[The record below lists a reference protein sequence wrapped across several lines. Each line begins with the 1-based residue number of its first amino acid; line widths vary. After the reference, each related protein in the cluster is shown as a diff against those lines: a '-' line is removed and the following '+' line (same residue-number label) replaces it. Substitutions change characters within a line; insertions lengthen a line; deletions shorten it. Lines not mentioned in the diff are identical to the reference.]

1 MNFALTVNN
10 LRVHYFTQFGNVKAV
25 DDVSFTLGKNESIGI
40 VGESGCGKSTL
51 GAALLRS
58 VPFPGKIVDGQI
70 VLNTQDITKI
80 SDDEFDKKIRWKEI
94 SMIFQGALNS
104 LDPVFTVGSQMREIL
119 KQHGYP
125 RDDIDVISD
134 SLKSVLLEPTITR
147 KYPHE
152 LSGGMKQRVA
162 IAMALLLNPKILI
175 ADEPTTSLDVM
186 VQSQI
191 INLLKKLKRDRDMS
205 IVFISHDLGVI
216 SEISETIAI
225 MYRGQIVEL
234 GKSHEIYKNPKH
246 PYTEKLVTSIP
257 SIKNKENLPQKSDR
271 KSEGSARLER
281 LESSESLE
289 QSIVKEM
296 GCKYFDSCPY
306 AKEKCRNDPP
316 LINDK
321 NGFVRCW
328 LYE

>member
-1 MNFALTVNN
+1 MNDLKVY
-10 LRVHYFTQFGNVKAV
+10 YFTQFGDVKAV
-25 DDVSFTLGKNESIGI
+25 DDVSFRLAKNESIGI

-51 GAALLRS
+51 GSALLRS
-58 VPFPGKIVDGQI
+58 VPFPGKIVGGQI
-70 VLNTQDITKI
+70 ILDAQNITNL
-80 SDDEFDKKIRWKEI
+80 SDTEFDKNIRWKEI

-104 LDPVFTVGSQMREIL
+104 LDPVFTVGSQMKEIL
-119 KQHGYP
+119 KQHGYS
-125 RDDIDVISD
+125 RDDLNVISD
-134 SLKSVLLEPTITR
+134 SLESVLLEPSITK

-162 IAMALLLNPKILI
+162 IAMALLLNPKILV

-191 INLLKKLKRDRDMS
+191 INLLKKLKKDRNMS

-216 SEISETIAI
+216 SEVSETIAI

-234 GKSHEIYKNPKH
+234 GKSFDIYNKPKH

-257 SIKNKENLPQKSDR
+257 SLKDNEKIPLKQDSKA
-271 KSEGSARLER
+271 EGFEALG
-281 LESSESLE
+281 SSQEPT
-289 QSIVKEM
+289 VRDT
-296 GCKYFDSCPY
+296 GCKYIDSCPY
-306 AKEKCRNDPP
+306 AKKKCRNDPP

>member
-25 DDVSFTLGKNESIGI
+25 DDVSFTVGKNESIGI

-70 VLNTQDITKI
+70 ILDTRDITNI
-80 SDDEFDKKIRWKEI
+80 SDDEFDKTIRWKEI

-125 RDDIDVISD
+125 RDDIDVISH

-191 INLLKKLKRDRDMS
+191 INLLKKLKRDRNMS

-216 SEISETIAI
+216 SEVSETIAI
-225 MYRGQIVEL
+225 MYRGQIVEF
-234 GKSHEIYKNPKH
+234 GKSYEIYKNPKH
-246 PYTEKLVTSIP
+246 PYTEKLVKSIP
-257 SIKNKENLPQKSDR
+257 SIKNKENLPQKPDR
-271 KSEGSARLER
+271 KSEGSER
-281 LESSESLE
+281 LEKSESSEH
-289 QSIVKEM
+289 SIGKDM
-296 GCKYFDSCPY
+296 GCKYFDNCPY

>member
-1 MNFALTVNN
+1 VNN
-10 LRVHYFTQFGNVKAV
+10 LKVHYFTQFGNVKAV
-25 DDVSFTLGKNESIGI
+25 EDVSFSLAKNESIGI

-58 VPFPGKIVDGQI
+58 VPYPGKIVDGQI
-70 VLNTQDITKI
+70 ILDTQNITNL
-80 SDDEFDKKIRWKEI
+80 SDTEFDKNIRWKQI

-104 LDPVFTVGSQMREIL
+104 LDPVFTVGSQMKEIL
-119 KQHGYP
+119 KQHGYSK
-125 RDDIDVISD
+125 DDFDVISN
-134 SLKSVLLEPTITR
+134 SLESVLLEPSITK

-162 IAMALLLNPKILI
+162 IAMALLLNPRILI

-191 INLLKKLKRDRDMS
+191 INLLKKLKKDRNMS

-216 SEISETIAI
+216 SEVSETIAI
-225 MYRGQIVEL
+225 MYRGQIVEF
-234 GKSHEIYKNPKH
+234 GKSYDIYKKPKH

-257 SIKNKENLPQKSDR
+257 SLNDEENIPLKPDR
-271 KSEGSARLER
+271 KLEGSEVVLENSQ
-281 LESSESLE
+281 E
-289 QSIVKEM
+289 SIVGET
-296 GCKYFDSCPY
+296 GCKYLDNCPY

-316 LINDK
+316 LIIDK

>member
-1 MNFALTVNN
+1 VNN
-10 LRVHYFTQFGNVKAV
+10 LKVHYFTQFGNVKAV
-25 DDVSFTLGKNESIGI
+25 EDVSFSLAKNESIGI

-58 VPFPGKIVDGQI
+58 VPYPGKIVDGQI
-70 VLNTQDITKI
+70 ILDTQNITNL
-80 SDDEFDKKIRWKEI
+80 SDTEFDKNIRWKQI

-104 LDPVFTVGSQMREIL
+104 LDPVFTVGSQMKEIL
-119 KQHGYP
+119 KQHGYSK
-125 RDDIDVISD
+125 DDFDVISD
-134 SLKSVLLEPTITR
+134 SLESVLLEPSITK

-162 IAMALLLNPKILI
+162 IAMALLLNPRILI

-191 INLLKKLKRDRDMS
+191 INLLKKLKKDRNMS

-216 SEISETIAI
+216 SEVSETIAI
-225 MYRGQIVEL
+225 MYRGQIVEF
-234 GKSHEIYKNPKH
+234 GKSYDIYKKPKH

-257 SIKNKENLPQKSDR
+257 SLNDEENIPLKPDR
-271 KSEGSARLER
+271 KLEGSEVVLENSQ
-281 LESSESLE
+281 E
-289 QSIVKEM
+289 SIVEET
-296 GCKYFDSCPY
+296 GCKYLDNCPY

-316 LINDK
+316 LIIDK

>member
-10 LRVHYFTQFGNVKAV
+10 LRVYYFTQSGTVKAV
-25 DDVSFTLGKNESIGI
+25 DDVSFSLGKNESIGI

-51 GAALLRS
+51 GGALLRS
-58 VPFPGKIVDGQI
+58 VPFPGKIVEGEI
-70 VLNTQDITKI
+70 ILCTQDITKI
-80 SDDEFDKKIRWKEI
+80 SEDEFNKKIRWKEI

-104 LDPVFTVGSQMREIL
+104 LDPVFTIGYQMKEIL
-119 KQHGYP
+119 KQHDYSN
-125 RDDIDVISD
+125 DDFDVISD
-134 SLKSVLLEPTITR
+134 TLGNVLLEPSITK

-162 IAMALLLNPKILI
+162 IAMALLLNPKILV

-216 SEISETIAI
+216 SEVSETIAI

-234 GKSHEIYKNPKH
+234 GKSHQIYRNPKH

-257 SIKNKENLPQKSDR
+257 SIKNKENIPQTPDR
-271 KSEGSARLER
+271 GDESSER
-281 LESSESLE
+281 LEG
-289 QSIVKEM
+289 SIGKET
-296 GCKYFDSCPY
+296 GCKYFDNCPY
-306 AKEKCRNDPP
+306 AKEKCRKDPP
-316 LINDK
+316 LINDR

>member
-10 LRVHYFTQFGNVKAV
+10 LSVYYLSHFGTVKAV
-25 DDVSFTLGKNESIGI
+25 DDVSFSLEKNQSIGI

-58 VPFPGKIVDGQI
+58 VPYPGKIVDGQI
-70 VLNTQDITKI
+70 ILDGQDIIKI
-80 SDDEFDKKIRWKEI
+80 SDDEFDKKIRWKKI

-104 LDPVFTVGSQMREIL
+104 LDPVFTVGSQMKEIL
-119 KQHGYP
+119 KQHGYST
-125 RDDIDVISD
+125 DDLQVIAD
-134 SLKSVLLEPTITR
+134 SLKSVLLEPSVTK

-152 LSGGMKQRVA
+152 LSGGMKQRIS
-162 IAMALLLNPKILI
+162 IAMALLLNPEILV

-191 INLLKKLKRDRDMS
+191 INLLKKLKRDRNMS

-216 SEISETIAI
+216 SEVSETIAI

-234 GKSHEIYKNPKH
+234 GKSYEIYKNPKH

-257 SIKNKENLPQKSDR
+257 NIKNKEKTPQDLGEKS
-271 KSEGSARLER
+271 
-281 LESSESLE
+281 
-289 QSIVKEM
+289 KE
-296 GCKYFDSCPY
+296 PN
-306 AKEKCRNDPP
+306 EKRD
-316 LINDK
+316 
-321 NGFVRCW
+321 GM
-328 LYE
+328 

>member
-1 MNFALTVNN
+1 MNN
-10 LRVHYFTQFGNVKAV
+10 LKVHYFTQFGNVKAV
-25 DDVSFTLGKNESIGI
+25 EDVSFSLAKNESIGI

-58 VPFPGKIVDGQI
+58 VPYPGKIVDGQI
-70 VLNTQDITKI
+70 ILDTQNITNL
-80 SDDEFDKKIRWKEI
+80 SDTEFDKNIRWKQI

-104 LDPVFTVGSQMREIL
+104 LDPVFTVGSQMKEIL
-119 KQHGYP
+119 KQHGYSK
-125 RDDIDVISD
+125 DDFDVISD
-134 SLKSVLLEPTITR
+134 SLESVLLEPSITK

-162 IAMALLLNPKILI
+162 IAMALLLNPRILI

-191 INLLKKLKRDRDMS
+191 INLLKKLKKDRNMS

-216 SEISETIAI
+216 SEVSETIAI
-225 MYRGQIVEL
+225 MYRGQIVEF
-234 GKSHEIYKNPKH
+234 GKSYDIYKKPKH

-257 SIKNKENLPQKSDR
+257 SLNDEENIPLKPDR
-271 KSEGSARLER
+271 KLEGSEVVLENSQ
-281 LESSESLE
+281 E
-289 QSIVKEM
+289 SIVGET
-296 GCKYFDSCPY
+296 GCKYLDNCPY

-316 LINDK
+316 LIIDK

>member
-1 MNFALTVNN
+1 LDNALIVDS
-10 LRVHYFTQFGNVKAV
+10 LRVYYFSQFGIVKAV
-25 DDVSFTLGKNESIGI
+25 DDVSFSIKKNESIGI

-51 GAALLRS
+51 GTALLLS
-58 VPFPGKIVDGQI
+58 VPYPGRIVSGKIILDG
-70 VLNTQDITKI
+70 QDITKM
-80 SDDEFDKKIRWKEI
+80 SEDEFNHKVRWKKI

-104 LDPVFTVGSQMREIL
+104 LDPVFTIGSQMKEVL
-119 KQHGYP
+119 QQHGYSN
-125 RDDIDVISD
+125 DHIEIITD
-134 SLKSVLLEPTITR
+134 SLSSVLLEPSIMK

-152 LSGGMKQRVA
+152 LSGGMKQRVSIA
-162 IAMALLLNPKILI
+162 ISLLLNPKILV

-205 IVFISHDLGVI
+205 IIFISHDLGVI
-216 SEISETIAI
+216 SEVSEIIAI

-234 GKSHEIYKNPKH
+234 GKAYEIYKNPKH
-246 PYTEKLVTSIP
+246 PYTEKLVSSIP
-257 SIKNKENLPQKSDR
+257 SIKKKENKFEYLGEKSDL
-271 KSEGSARLER
+271 SG
-281 LESSESLE
+281 
-289 QSIVKEM
+289 KEI
-296 GCKYFDSCPY
+296 GCKFYDSCPY

-316 LINDK
+316 VINYK

>member
-1 MNFALTVNN
+1 MSFALTVNN

-70 VLNTQDITKI
+70 VLNTQDITNI

-125 RDDIDVISD
+125 REDIDVISD

-216 SEISETIAI
+216 SEVSETIAI
-225 MYRGQIVEL
+225 MYRGQIVEF

-281 LESSESLE
+281 LE
-289 QSIVKEM
+289 QSILKDM
-296 GCKYFDSCPY
+296 GCKYIDNCPY

>member
-10 LRVHYFTQFGNVKAV
+10 LRVYYFTQFGTVKAV
-25 DDVSFTLGKNESIGI
+25 DDVSFSLGKNESIGI

-58 VPFPGKIVDGQI
+58 VPFPGKIVDGEI
-70 VLNTQDITKI
+70 NLDTQDITKI
-80 SDDEFDKKIRWKEI
+80 SEDEFDKKIRWKKI

-104 LDPVFTVGSQMREIL
+104 LDPVFTIGYQMREIL
-119 KQHGYP
+119 KQHGYS
-125 RDDIDVISD
+125 RDDLDVISD
-134 SLKSVLLEPTITR
+134 SLGNVLLEPSITK

-162 IAMALLLNPKILI
+162 IAMALLLNPKILV

-216 SEISETIAI
+216 SEVSETIAI

-234 GKSHEIYKNPKH
+234 GKSHQIYKNPKH

-257 SIKNKENLPQKSDR
+257 SIKNKENIPETPDRGDESSDR
-271 KSEGSARLER
+271 LEGSIGE
-281 LESSESLE
+281 ET
-289 QSIVKEM
+289 
-296 GCKYFDSCPY
+296 GCKYYDNCPY
-306 AKEKCRNDPP
+306 AKEKCRNEPP
-316 LINDK
+316 LINDN

>member
-1 MNFALTVNN
+1 
-10 LRVHYFTQFGNVKAV
+10 
-25 DDVSFTLGKNESIGI
+25 
-40 VGESGCGKSTL
+40 
-51 GAALLRS
+51 
-58 VPFPGKIVDGQI
+58 
-70 VLNTQDITKI
+70 
-80 SDDEFDKKIRWKEI
+80 
-94 SMIFQGALNS
+94 MIFQGALNS

-216 SEISETIAI
+216 SEVSETIAI
-225 MYRGQIVEL
+225 MYRGQIVEF

-271 KSEGSARLER
+271 KSEGSAKLER
-281 LESSESLE
+281 LESLE
-289 QSIVKEM
+289 HSIVKEM
-296 GCKYFDSCPY
+296 GCKYFDNCPY

>member
-25 DDVSFTLGKNESIGI
+25 DDVSFTLGKNESIGF

-70 VLNTQDITKI
+70 VLDTQDITKI
-80 SDDEFDKKIRWKEI
+80 SDDEFDKKIRWKKI

-104 LDPVFTVGSQMREIL
+104 LDPVFNVGSQMREIL

-125 RDDIDVISD
+125 RDDTDVISE

-191 INLLKKLKRDRDMS
+191 INLLKKLKRDRNMS

-216 SEISETIAI
+216 SEVSETIAI

-234 GKSHEIYKNPKH
+234 GQSYEIYKNPKH

-257 SIKNKENLPQKSDR
+257 SIKNKENLPQNSDR

-281 LESSESLE
+281 IESSE
-289 QSIVKEM
+289 QSIVKQM
-296 GCKYFDSCPY
+296 GCKYFDNCPY
-306 AKEKCRNDPP
+306 AKEKCRNEPP
-316 LINDK
+316 LMINNN

>member
-1 MNFALTVNN
+1 M
-10 LRVHYFTQFGNVKAV
+10 KAV
-25 DDVSFTLGKNESIGI
+25 DDVSFTLGKNESIGF

-70 VLNTQDITKI
+70 VLDTKDITKI

-104 LDPVFTVGSQMREIL
+104 LDPVFNVGSQMREIL

-125 RDDIDVISD
+125 RDDTDVISE

-191 INLLKKLKRDRDMS
+191 INLLKKLKRDRNMS

-216 SEISETIAI
+216 SEVSETIAI

-234 GKSHEIYKNPKH
+234 GQSYEIYKNPKH

-257 SIKNKENLPQKSDR
+257 SIKNKENLPQNSDR

-281 LESSESLE
+281 IESSE
-289 QSIVKEM
+289 QSIVKQM
-296 GCKYFDSCPY
+296 GCKYFDNCPY
-306 AKEKCRNDPP
+306 AKEKCRNEPP
-316 LINDK
+316 LMINNN

>member
-10 LRVHYFTQFGNVKAV
+10 LRVYYFTQFGTVKAV
-25 DDVSFTLGKNESIGI
+25 DDVSFSLGKNESIGI

-58 VPFPGKIVDGQI
+58 VPFPGKIVDGEI
-70 VLNTQDITKI
+70 NLDTQDITKI
-80 SDDEFDKKIRWKEI
+80 SEDEFDKKIRWKKI

-104 LDPVFTVGSQMREIL
+104 LDPVFTIGYQMREIL
-119 KQHGYP
+119 KQHGYS
-125 RDDIDVISD
+125 RDDLDVISD
-134 SLKSVLLEPTITR
+134 SLGNVLLEPSITK

-162 IAMALLLNPKILI
+162 IAMALLLNPKILV

-216 SEISETIAI
+216 SEVSETIAI

-234 GKSHEIYKNPKH
+234 GKSHQIYKNPKH

-257 SIKNKENLPQKSDR
+257 SIKNKENIPETPDRGHESSDR
-271 KSEGSARLER
+271 LEGS
-281 LESSESLE
+281 
-289 QSIVKEM
+289 IGKET
-296 GCKYFDSCPY
+296 GCKYYDNCPY
-306 AKEKCRNDPP
+306 AKEKCRNEPP
-316 LINDK
+316 LINDN

>member
-1 MNFALTVNN
+1 MNFALSVNN
-10 LRVHYFTQFGNVKAV
+10 LKVHYFTQFGNVKAV
-25 DDVSFTLGKNESIGI
+25 EDVSFSLAKNESIGI

-58 VPFPGKIVDGQI
+58 VPYPGKIVDGQI
-70 VLNTQDITKI
+70 ILDTQNITNL
-80 SDDEFDKKIRWKEI
+80 SDTEFDKNIRWKQI

-104 LDPVFTVGSQMREIL
+104 LDPVFTVGSQMKEIL
-119 KQHGYP
+119 KQHGYSK
-125 RDDIDVISD
+125 DDFDVISD
-134 SLKSVLLEPTITR
+134 SLESVLLEPSITK

-162 IAMALLLNPKILI
+162 IAMALLLNPRILI

-191 INLLKKLKRDRDMS
+191 INLLKKLKKDRNMS

-216 SEISETIAI
+216 SEVSETIAI
-225 MYRGQIVEL
+225 MYRGQIVEF
-234 GKSHEIYKNPKH
+234 GKSYDIYKNPKH

-257 SIKNKENLPQKSDR
+257 SLNDEENIPLKPDR
-271 KSEGSARLER
+271 KLEGSEVVLENSQ
-281 LESSESLE
+281 E
-289 QSIVKEM
+289 SIVGET
-296 GCKYFDSCPY
+296 GCKYLDNCPY

-316 LINDK
+316 LIIDK

>member
-1 MNFALTVNN
+1 LSSIKTCLDNALIVDS
-10 LRVHYFTQFGNVKAV
+10 LRVYYFSQFGIVKAV
-25 DDVSFTLGKNESIGI
+25 DDVSFSIKKNESIGI

-51 GAALLRS
+51 GTALLRS
-58 VPFPGKIVDGQI
+58 VPYPGRIVSGKIILDG
-70 VLNTQDITKI
+70 QDITKMP
-80 SDDEFDKKIRWKEI
+80 DVEFNNQVRWKKI

-104 LDPVFTVGSQMREIL
+104 LDPVFTIGSQMKEVL
-119 KQHGYP
+119 QQHGYSN
-125 RDDIDVISD
+125 DHIEIITD
-134 SLKSVLLEPTITR
+134 SLSSVLLEPSIMK

-152 LSGGMKQRVA
+152 LSGGMKQRVS
-162 IAMALLLNPKILI
+162 IAMSLLLNPKILV

-216 SEISETIAI
+216 SEVSEIIAI

-234 GKSHEIYKNPKH
+234 GKAYEIYKNPKH
-246 PYTEKLVTSIP
+246 PYTEKLVSSIP
-257 SIKNKENLPQKSDR
+257 SIKRKENKFEYLGEKSDLP
-271 KSEGSARLER
+271 E
-281 LESSESLE
+281 
-289 QSIVKEM
+289 KET
-296 GCKYFDSCPY
+296 GCKFYDSCPY

-316 LINDK
+316 VIDYK
-321 NGFVRCW
+321 NGFIRCW

>member
-1 MNFALTVNN
+1 LDNALIVDS
-10 LRVHYFTQFGNVKAV
+10 LRVYYFSQFGIVKAV
-25 DDVSFTLGKNESIGI
+25 DDVSFSIKKNESIGI

-51 GAALLRS
+51 GTALLRS
-58 VPFPGKIVDGQI
+58 VPYPGRIVSGKIILDG
-70 VLNTQDITKI
+70 QDITKMP
-80 SDDEFDKKIRWKEI
+80 DDEFNNQVRWKKI

-104 LDPVFTVGSQMREIL
+104 LDPVFTIGSQMKEVL
-119 KQHGYP
+119 QQHGYSN
-125 RDDIDVISD
+125 DHIEIITD
-134 SLKSVLLEPTITR
+134 SLSSVLLEPGIMK

-152 LSGGMKQRVA
+152 LSGGMKQRVS
-162 IAMALLLNPKILI
+162 IAMSLLLNPKILV

-216 SEISETIAI
+216 SEVSEIIAI

-234 GKSHEIYKNPKH
+234 GKAYEIYKNPKH
-246 PYTEKLVTSIP
+246 PYTEKLVSSIP
-257 SIKNKENLPQKSDR
+257 SIKRKENKLEYLGEKSDLP
-271 KSEGSARLER
+271 E
-281 LESSESLE
+281 
-289 QSIVKEM
+289 KEA
-296 GCKYFDSCPY
+296 GCKFYDSCPY

-316 LINDK
+316 VINYK
-321 NGFVRCW
+321 NGFIRCW

>member
-1 MNFALTVNN
+1 MNFALTVNS
-10 LRVHYFTQFGNVKAV
+10 LSVYYLSHFGTVKAV
-25 DDVSFTLGKNESIGI
+25 DDVSFSLEKNQSIGI

-51 GAALLRS
+51 GAAILRS
-58 VPFPGKIVDGQI
+58 VPYPGKIVDGRI
-70 VLNTQDITKI
+70 ILDGQDITKI
-80 SDDEFDKKIRWKEI
+80 SDNEFDKKIRWKKI

-104 LDPVFTVGSQMREIL
+104 LDPVFTVGSQMKEIL
-119 KQHGYP
+119 KQHGYST
-125 RDDIDVISD
+125 DDLQVIAD
-134 SLKSVLLEPTITR
+134 SLKSVLLEPSVTK

-152 LSGGMKQRVA
+152 LSGGMKQRIS
-162 IAMALLLNPKILI
+162 IAMALLLNPKILV

-191 INLLKKLKRDRDMS
+191 INLLKKLKRDRNMS

-216 SEISETIAI
+216 SEVSETIAI

-234 GKSHEIYKNPKH
+234 GKSYEIYKNPKH

-257 SIKNKENLPQKSDR
+257 NIKNKENRPQNLGEKSQKPMR
-271 KSEGSARLER
+271 TET
-281 LESSESLE
+281 
-289 QSIVKEM
+289 
-296 GCKYFDSCPY
+296 GCKFYDDCPY

-316 LINDK
+316 MINHKDRYI
-321 NGFVRCW
+321 RCW

>member
-1 MNFALTVNN
+1 LNFALDVNN
-10 LRVHYFTQFGNVKAV
+10 LKVHYFTQFGIVKAV
-25 DDVSFTLGKNESIGI
+25 DDVSFSLAKNKSIGI

-58 VPFPGKIVDGQI
+58 VPFPGKIVGGQI
-70 VLNTQDITKI
+70 FLDTQNITNL
-80 SDDEFDKKIRWKEI
+80 SDTEFDRKIRWKEI
-94 SMIFQGALNS
+94 SMIFQGALNT
-104 LDPVFTVGSQMREIL
+104 LDPVFTVGSQMKEIL
-119 KQHGYP
+119 RQHGYP
-125 RDDIDVISD
+125 RDDFNVISD
-134 SLKSVLLEPTITR
+134 SLESVLLEPTITK

-162 IAMALLLNPKILI
+162 IAMALLLNPRILI

-191 INLLKKLKRDRDMS
+191 INLLKKLKKDRNMS

-216 SEISETIAI
+216 SEVSETIAI

-234 GKSHEIYKNPKH
+234 GKSYDIYKKPKH

-257 SIKNKENLPQKSDR
+257 SLKGEGNIPLKPDKE
-271 KSEGSARLER
+271 SEAIETLENSH
-281 LESSESLE
+281 E
-289 QSIVKEM
+289 SIVRQT
-296 GCKYFDSCPY
+296 GCKYLDSCPY
-306 AKEKCRNDPP
+306 AREKCRNDPP
-316 LINDK
+316 LINDE